1 MRLGKMGADEPCR
14 RRKLPVVMA
23 VDLPLDWLIAVA
35 MLSGGLATFAVTY
48 FLHRRR

>member
-1 MRLGKMGADEPCR
+1 MQAPQIAGFATTIA
-14 RRKLPVVMA
+14 VVMA